1 MLQSQDFG
9 YNQMQKIL
17 YLLKYYLAVVHN
29 FPKKLKSIDI
39 ADKIYM
45 YQKTPN
51 TDMKKILKKNK
62 DFAIVL
68 NPLLKVNF
76 TKKTKVDQIGSSYLS
91 EMGYI
96 FKTINN
102 D

>member
-1 MLQSQDFG
+1 MDCFD
-9 YNQMQKIL
+9 KI
-17 YLLKYYLAVVHN
+17 KSS
-29 FPKKLKSIDI
+29 FPKKLKSMDI
-39 ADKIYM
+39 ANKIYM
-45 YQKTPN
+45 YQKSPN

-62 DFAIVL
+62 ELATIL
-68 NPLLKVNF
+68 NPLLKVDF
-76 TKKTKVDQIGSSYLS
+76 AKKHKFDQIGSSYLS